1 MPPAKL
7 AKKGPLNSLSPIE
20 AMKVLVKIVRSNF
33 FLELWK
39 LTKCLQQSEEHLFK
53 ESTCTPVRTAS
64 FVAF

>member
-53 ESTCTPVRTAS
+53 KSN
-64 FVAF
+64 